1 MTHRAG
7 SRTDDELG
15 QSSAAKPSA
24 DACDPTE
31 RRVAAAAK
39 PSADACEPAQRRVAV
54 AITGYGIVSCFGRG
68 KAAALD
74 AVRNARSGVRTIT
87 SIDSSSLACRI
98 AGEVPQDAHEG
109 LHRGYDRFTR
119 FALIAADEA
128 MEQSRFT
135 PNDATRFGS
144 IIGTGLGGC
153 ETQDASYR
161 RLYKDDQSRLP
172 PTAIAHSM
180 YNAAASAVATKHQAR
195 GASYAVVSAC
205 ASSAHAIGQAFQAIR
220 SGSLDAALAGG
231 ADAPL
236 TYSIIRAWES
246 MRVLAIDNDHPDA
259 ACRPFSNDR
268 KGLVLAEGAAVFLLE
283 SFDSAI
289 ARGAEILGEIVGFGI
304 TSDAGHVTDPSADG
318 ASRAMKMALDDGGL
332 SIDDVDYIN
341 AHGTGTRANDS
352 TETAAI
358 KSVFG
363 ERAHAI
369 PISSTKSL
377 HGHAMGA
384 SGAIEIAVSLAA
396 LAEGLIPPTINL
408 TDPDPACDLD
418 YVPNVA
424 RGVQV
429 RTFLSNSFGFGGMN
443 GVVAVRVGRGN

>member
-1 MTHRAG
+1 MT
-7 SRTDDELG
+7 
-15 QSSAAKPSA
+15 
-24 DACDPTE
+24 
-31 RRVAAAAK
+31 RR
-39 PSADACEPAQRRVAV
+39 V

-68 KAAALD
+68 KESALD

-87 SIDSSSLACRI
+87 SIDSSALACRI
-98 AGEVPQDAHEG
+98 GGEVPSGAHEG
-109 LHRGYDRFTR
+109 LHRGFDRFTR
-119 FALIAADEA
+119 FALIAAEEA
-128 MEQSRFT
+128 MEQSRFAESGID
-135 PNDATRFGS
+135 PARFGS

-153 ETQDASYR
+153 ETQDASFR

-172 PTAIAHSM
+172 PTAIAQSM

-195 GASYAVVSAC
+195 GASYAIVSAC

-220 SGSLDAALAGG
+220 AGSLDAALAGG

-246 MRVLAIDNDHPDA
+246 MRVLAVDNEHPDA

-268 KGLVLAEGAAVFLLE
+268 KGLVLAEGAAIFLLE
-283 SFDSAI
+283 SFDSAV
-289 ARGAEILGEIVGFGI
+289 ARGAEIVGEVVGFGI

-318 ASRAMKMALDDGGL
+318 ASRAMQMALDDGAL
-332 SIDDVDYIN
+332 SIDDIDYIN
-341 AHGTGTRANDS
+341 AHGTGTRANDA

-363 ERAHAI
+363 ERAYTI
-369 PISSTKSL
+369 PVSSTKSM

-384 SGAIEIAVSLAA
+384 SGAIEIAASLAA
-396 LAEGLIPPTINL
+396 LNEGIIPPTINL
-408 TDPDPACDLD
+408 ADPDPACDLD
-418 YVPNVA
+418 YVANAA
-424 RGVQV
+424 RAGKV

-443 GVVAVRVGRGN
+443 GVVALRVRRGN